1 MQKKIKRT
9 NERRNVKM
17 AVKMSD
23 LCLPTEK
30 LEKQYQ
36 VVQVSRWQKEGELL
50 GWTYECVLPKLRFEK
65 VSVKVKSEFP
75 VISQEDLEKQGMVTL
90 SFEHLVIT
98 PWGRANGQFVSCG
111 LSATANSATLI
122 K

>member
-1 MQKKIKRT
+1 
-9 NERRNVKM
+9 M

-23 LCLPTEK
+23 FCLPTEK

-36 VVQVSRWQKEGELL
+36 VVQVSRWQKEGEIL
-50 GWTYECVLPKLRFEK
+50 GWTYECVLPKVRFEK

-75 VISQEDLEKQGMVTL
+75 VISQEDLEKQGMVTM
-90 SFEHLVIT
+90 SFENLVIT

-111 LSATANSATLI
+111 LSATANSATLA